1 MTEGTPV
8 EVVNRQ
14 PPGRPEPAPL
24 RVVHAVS
31 EGAAVVAA
39 LVAGAIMLG
48 IVIDVLFR
56 TIFGGSVHGL
66 LELVETFM
74 VLVVYLGL
82 AQAERTKTHVRMEL
96 LTGSLPV
103 RIRLI
108 IRSLAMLVA
117 TAGSGL
123 FAYASFLRA
132 VDSVQILEVRVGLLN
147 FPIWPA
153 RIIVVVGFVLLL
165 LESIS
170 RLYENLA
177 ALRKPEEYQEPT
189 VTVEGYQ

>member
-1 MTEGTPV
+1 SARGRRGRTPLRGQRRLGARVVSGCQEGGIMTEGTPV

-82 AQAERTKTHVRMEL
+82 AQAERTKTHVRM
-96 LTGSLPV
+96 
-103 RIRLI
+103 
-108 IRSLAMLVA
+108 
-117 TAGSGL
+117 
-123 FAYASFLRA
+123 
-132 VDSVQILEVRVGLLN
+132 
-147 FPIWPA
+147 
-153 RIIVVVGFVLLL
+153 
-165 LESIS
+165 
-170 RLYENLA
+170 
-177 ALRKPEEYQEPT
+177 
-189 VTVEGYQ
+189 